1 MISTGCSWKTYT
13 IAFALHPDLLE
24 CNLVFGVYMN
34 ALEDF
39 TVSTGTNDGFIAW
52 FSVVHR
58 LRSRKVGRQC
68 WSLLGSR
75 PLNHDG
81 FWHNGRRWSAVV
93 TSVRTIVESIVN
105 ARVKPVVVRSPRWVW
120 LSVVTNVAY
129 ISWISHVSR
138 ASQIPRVA

>member
-1 MISTGCSWKTYT
+1 M
-13 IAFALHPDLLE
+13 D
-24 CNLVFGVYMN
+24 

-39 TVSTGTNDGFIAW
+39 TVCTGTNDGLIAG

-58 LRSRKVGRQC
+58 LRGRKVGRQC

-93 TSVRTIVESIVN
+93 ASVRTIVESIVN
-105 ARVKPVVVRSPRWVW
+105 ARVKPAVVRSPREVW
-120 LSVVTNVAY
+120 LSMVTNIAN
-129 ISWISHVSR
+129 ISWISHVSG
-138 ASQIPRVA
+138 ASQIPRVT